1 MQFDFSA
8 LKNIDFTNK
17 DNLIFLAL
25 ILIIFLTVF
34 FIFVFL
40 LIKGIKMADKEALKL
55 LGKKEKEKFVGQNRF
70 SYKLRYDREAEL
82 RLKANNLDSKEIF
95 DSDSQ
100 EDKNQQELIDLL
112 ESVENKKSWAN
123 ATDVEKLV
131 TKEWVEKQKDSQ
143 QEDLQKLQDDQEF
156 FSWALSKAENSE
168 Y

>member
-1 MQFDFSA
+1 M
-8 LKNIDFTNK
+8 
-17 DNLIFLAL
+17 
-25 ILIIFLTVF
+25 
-34 FIFVFL
+34 
-40 LIKGIKMADKEALKL
+40 
-55 LGKKEKEKFVGQNRF
+55 
-70 SYKLRYDREAEL
+70 RYDREAEL

-131 TKEWVEKQKDSQ
+131 TKEWVEKQKDFQ